1 MRSDWCENV
10 NSVEGMIEESRALIT
25 VRRLTIVGVEVRAF
39 VTGALIIVPVH
50 VTS

>member
-1 MRSDWCENV
+1 MRNDWCEYYV

-25 VRRLTIVGVEVRAF
+25 VRLSLEVRTF